1 MRELLV
7 VAFGSTM
14 SALVAQPVVTADG
27 AMPFLGFSYTEI
39 TASSYVDD
47 PQTGPDV
54 VWDYSGLEESFQLYF
69 AWSAIPNQQQ
79 QDTWPNA
86 QFYRGGDSN
95 KYFSV
100 SPEGV
105 YLQGQQ
111 HLLSQLI
118 YQDPELVVKFPMN
131 YSDSWSDEW
140 AATQTGNG
148 TRVGKRQAVVS
159 GYGTLLMPWGEV
171 NDVLRVDMV
180 DSLVVRISPTA
191 DPWLFLDTV
200 SQYFKNGYQWWLLEA
215 RNSTQVFMGSP
226 TQTLTV
232 KYMDALSTSLVGD
245 ARSEQE
251 GLLLFPNPVD
261 DRLYVRVP
269 RSYANA
275 TVEVLDATGRSV
287 LQERIGG
294 TPAGEA
300 VLEFNVQ
307 GLAPGH
313 YTVRSRDL
321 AGSMINRPFVV
332 HR

>member
-1 MRELLV
+1 MRVLLLITLGRV
-7 VAFGSTM
+7 M
-14 SALVAQPVVTADG
+14 SSVVAQPIVTADG
-27 AMPFLGFSYTEI
+27 AMPFLGYSYTEI
-39 TASSYVDD
+39 TASTYMDH
-47 PQTGPDV
+47 PGTGANM

-69 AWSAIPNQQQ
+69 TWTAIPNQQQ

-131 YSDSWSDEW
+131 FGDSWSDEW

-148 TRVGKRQAVVS
+148 TRVGKRQALVS
-159 GYGTLLMPWGEV
+159 GYGTLIMPWGEV

-180 DSLVVRISPTA
+180 DSLVIRIDPTA
-191 DPWLFLDTV
+191 EPYLLLDTV
-200 SQYFKNGYQWWLLEA
+200 SQYFKNGYQWWLLEE
-215 RNSTQVFMGSP
+215 RNSTLVFMGSP

-261 DRLYVRVP
+261 DHLYVRVT

-294 TPAGEA
+294 TPEEKA
-300 VLEFNVQ
+300 VLQFNVQ